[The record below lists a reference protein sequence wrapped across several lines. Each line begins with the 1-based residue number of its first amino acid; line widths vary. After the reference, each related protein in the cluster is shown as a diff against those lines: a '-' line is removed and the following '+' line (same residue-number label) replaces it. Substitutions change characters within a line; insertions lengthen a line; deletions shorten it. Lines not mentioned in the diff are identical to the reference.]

1 LDVAAAITRGLSTGA
16 EAGYAL
22 FTEASVA
29 AAIEAENLG
38 IGPVPLGLLG
48 RLVRAGGITA
58 ALQLPEPLIG
68 DEPAAL
74 ARHWLEAAQAAG
86 TKITVD
92 AEFGRWLEMVAALVA
107 LRRSARRPC
116 RQ

>member
-1 LDVAAAITRGLSTGA
+1 MDVAAAITRGLR
-16 EAGYAL
+16 AGTAARHAL

-38 IGPVPLGLLG
+38 IGPLPLGLLG
-48 RLVRAGGITA
+48 RLVRAGGIAA

-74 ARHWLEAAQAAG
+74 ARQWLKAAHTAG
-86 TKITVD
+86 TEISVD
-92 AEFGRWLEMVAALVA
+92 EEFGRWLGMVAALIAV
-107 LRRSARRPC
+107 RRSARRS
-116 RQ
+116 